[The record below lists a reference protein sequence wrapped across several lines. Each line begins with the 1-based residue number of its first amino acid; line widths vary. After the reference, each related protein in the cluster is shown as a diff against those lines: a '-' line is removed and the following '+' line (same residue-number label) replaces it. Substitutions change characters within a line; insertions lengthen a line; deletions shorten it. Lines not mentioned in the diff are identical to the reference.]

1 MRIKIDPAKIEKWVK
16 TNFPDYIKRSGKN
29 GEELVIANPFYGNDS
44 KKFNINLS
52 KAVCHD
58 WRDDSW
64 ALPVN
69 PKTGKANKSFIKFVK
84 LYRKCSYDQAIKEVL
99 GSAVDLKSLYR
110 PEAISE
116 PNNLAVLDVEL
127 PSSATALSVA
137 DDKISVIIKRYLH
150 SRGYTDEQISSKMLM
165 YKGTEVIWPYFEYE
179 ELVYWQ
185 SRSIINKRFNFPDS
199 EVYVGDKLKGK
210 IEVGKSDFL
219 YGFDDVKYGSYAII
233 TEAIFDQ
240 NTLGE
245 QALASGGA
253 TLSKTQIKKLK
264 LLGAKKIILAADA
277 DKAGIKSIISNA
289 KALTAAGFK
298 VYYSVCPLD
307 SGAKD
312 WNEQFTLN
320 KLSLPEIRKLFDSC
334 IVPYNILSLSKLV
347 EQAKKFNDQSKHLS

>member
-1 MRIKIDPAKIEKWVK
+1 MRINIDPAKIEKWVK
-16 TNFPDYIKRSGKN
+16 ANFPDYIRRTGKN
-29 GEELVIANPFYGNDS
+29 GDELVIANPFYGNDS
-44 KKFNINLS
+44 KKFNISLT

-99 GSAVDLKSLYR
+99 GSSVDLKNVYR

-116 PNNLAVLDVEL
+116 PSNLEVLEVQL
-127 PSSATALSVA
+127 PSNATALSVA
-137 DDKISVIIKRYLH
+137 DDRIALMVKRYLY
-150 SRGYTDEQISSKMLM
+150 SRGYTDDQINMKMLM
-165 YKGTEVIWPYFEYE
+165 HKGSDIIWPYFEYE

-185 SRSIINKRFNFPDS
+185 SRSILNKRFNFPDS
-199 EVYVGDKLKGK
+199 QVFDGDRLKGK
-210 IEVGKSDFL
+210 LEVGKSDFL
-219 YGFDDVKYGSYAII
+219 YGFDEVKYGSYAII

-240 NTLGE
+240 NTIGD

-264 LLGAKKIILAADA
+264 LLGVTKVILAADA
-277 DKAGIKSIISNA
+277 DNAGIKSIISNA
-289 KALTAAGFK
+289 KDLTASGFK
-298 VYYSVCPLD
+298 VYYSVCPLE

-312 WNEQFTLN
+312 WNEQFTVN
-320 KLSLPEIRKLFDSC
+320 KLSLPDIRKLFDKC
-334 IVPYNILSLSKLV
+334 IAPYNIMNMSKLV
-347 EQAKKFNDQSKHLS
+347 EKVKKLKDDAKRLS